1 MIYPSGAKLDNF
13 WNDIDIKF
21 WIHKNTKILVWGQI
35 LTIIFTFSFRKW
47 VFNRSLYF
55 LIEFHI
61 QFKFQKKTKQA
72 GAEQCQAQEKLWR
85 AYLWWSSRVD
95 GWGLSLQIGA
105 TTDPQTP
112 QPPSKPLP
120 NV

>member
-1 MIYPSGAKLDNF
+1 MPKDNYWF
-13 WNDIDIKF
+13 GFSKCVI
-21 WIHKNTKILVWGQI
+21 ILE
-35 LTIIFTFSFRKW
+35 
-47 VFNRSLYF
+47 N
-55 LIEFHI
+55 
-61 QFKFQKKTKQA
+61 KTKQA

-112 QPPSKPLP
+112 QPLSKPLP
-120 NV
+120 ND